1 MQKGQDKGH
10 STVLCPDKIGGFIV
24 DKDNSKLSLRDGIK
38 KVALCLLVIASII
51 ASDQLSKLWIRTN
64 LTIGESLP
72 LIGRLSLIHIGNT
85 GSAFGLLANQTFLII
100 VTSIAALLFIM
111 LFLRYLSPA
120 TTLSIVSIGL
130 IMSGALGN
138 LIDRLRF
145 GSVTDFIYFR
155 LWGNFH
161 WPAFNIADASIVVG
175 VCLLIYSFYRSGV
188 FSRAYEHNHEPQ
200 N

>member
-1 MQKGQDKGH
+1 LR
-10 STVLCPDKIGGFIV
+10 SIVLWLGKIGDFVV
-24 DKDNSKLSLRDGIK
+24 DKDNSKPSLRDNIK
-38 KVALCLLVIASII
+38 RATLCLLVIAIVI

-64 LTIGESLP
+64 LAIGESLP
-72 LIGRLSLIHIGNT
+72 LIGRLSLIHIRNT

-100 VTSIAALLFIM
+100 VISIAALLFIL

-120 TTLSIVSIGL
+120 TTLSIVAIGL
-130 IMSGALGN
+130 LMGGALGN

-175 VCLLIYSFYRSGV
+175 VCLLIYSFYRSGI
-188 FSRAYEHNHEPQ
+188 FTKAYERSNKPQ
-200 N
+200 I

>member
-1 MQKGQDKGH
+1 MR
-10 STVLCPDKIGGFIV
+10 SIVLWLGKISDFVV
-24 DKDNSKLSLRDGIK
+24 DKDNSKPSVRDSIK
-38 KVALCLLVIASII
+38 RATLCLLVIALVIV
-51 ASDQLSKLWIRTN
+51 SDQLSKLWIRTN
-64 LTIGESLP
+64 LAIGESLP
-72 LIGRLSLIHIGNT
+72 IIDRLSFIHIRNT
-85 GSAFGLLANQTFLII
+85 GSAFGLLSNQTFLII
-100 VTSIAALLFIM
+100 VISIAALLFIL

-130 IMSGALGN
+130 LMGGALGN

-188 FSRAYEHNHEPQ
+188 FTRAHESTDKPQ
-200 N
+200 S

>member
-1 MQKGQDKGH
+1 VDKGN
-10 STVLCPDKIGGFIV
+10 SRLPVPD
-24 DKDNSKLSLRDGIK
+24 SIK
-38 KVALCLLVIASII
+38 RAALCLLVIASVI

-64 LTIGESLP
+64 LAIGESLP
-72 LIGRLSLIHIGNT
+72 LIDRLSLIHIRNT

-100 VTSIAALLFIM
+100 VISIAALLFIL

-120 TTLSIVSIGL
+120 TTLSVVAIGL
-130 IMSGALGN
+130 LMGGALGN

-145 GSVTDFIYFR
+145 RSVIDFIYFR
-155 LWGNFH
+155 LWGDFH

-188 FSRAYEHNHEPQ
+188 FTRAYERNNEPQ
-200 N
+200 S

>member
-1 MQKGQDKGH
+1 
-10 STVLCPDKIGGFIV
+10 V
-24 DKDNSKLSLRDGIK
+24 DKDNSKLPVRDIIK
-38 KVALCLLVIASII
+38 RATLCLLVIASII
-51 ASDQLSKLWIRTN
+51 ASDQLSKLWIRTH
-64 LTIGESLP
+64 LAIGESLP
-72 LIGRLSLIHIGNT
+72 LIGRLSVIHIRNT

-100 VTSIAALLFIM
+100 VISIAALLFIL

-120 TTLSIVSIGL
+120 TTLSIVAIGL
-130 IMSGALGN
+130 LMGGALGN

-155 LWGNFH
+155 LWGSFH

-188 FSRAYEHNHEPQ
+188 FTKAYECSNKPQ
-200 N
+200 S

>member
-1 MQKGQDKGH
+1 M
-10 STVLCPDKIGGFIV
+10 
-24 DKDNSKLSLRDGIK
+24 DKDNSKLPVRDIVK
-38 KVALCLLVIASII
+38 RATLCLLIIASII
-51 ASDQLSKLWIRTN
+51 ASDQLSKLWIRTH
-64 LTIGESLP
+64 LAIGESTP
-72 LIGRLSLIHIGNT
+72 LIGRLSLIHIRNT

-100 VTSIAALLFIM
+100 VISIAALLFIL
-111 LFLRYLSPA
+111 LFLRYISPT
-120 TTLSIVSIGL
+120 TTLSIVAIGL
-130 IMSGALGN
+130 LMGGALGN

-188 FSRAYEHNHEPQ
+188 FTRAYERNNKPHS
-200 N
+200 

>member
-1 MQKGQDKGH
+1 LR
-10 STVLCPDKIGGFIV
+10 SIVLWLGKIGDFAV
-24 DKDNSKLSLRDGIK
+24 DKDNSKPSVRDNIK
-38 KVALCLLVIASII
+38 RATLCLLVIALVI
-51 ASDQLSKLWIRTN
+51 ALDQLSKLWIRTN
-64 LTIGESLP
+64 LAIGESLP
-72 LIGRLSLIHIGNT
+72 LLGRLSLIHIGNT

-100 VTSIAALLFIM
+100 IISIAALLFIL

-120 TTLSIVSIGL
+120 TKLSIVSIGF
-130 IMSGALGN
+130 IMAGALGN
-138 LIDRLRF
+138 LIDRIRD

-188 FSRAYEHNHEPQ
+188 FKKAYERSDKPQ
-200 N
+200 R